1 MPQIYTPGQS
11 NAYHLS
17 RRIASQAAHEQMR
30 NYGRAHQ
37 SQSRRQKFR
46 QNIHNSLAPG
56 PYDRW
61 DLIPQSQ
68 QPSLRPGLSNQSVGG
83 WAQSPSDQGWSEHVD
98 YSRYNPEASMERLW
112 ATRNFLEGKARK
124 RPGEKARTPIFSN
137 KPRTRRKLRPTQM
150 PKKVKSSAPRRKK
163 GMRNRP
169 Y

>member
-1 MPQIYTPGQS
+1 MPQVYTPGQS

-30 NYGRAHQ
+30 NYSRAHQ
-37 SQSRRQKFR
+37 RQRQRQMVR

-68 QPSLRPGLSNQSVGG
+68 QPSLRPGLSNQPGRAQYTDIMGRDIKPSGG
-83 WAQSPSDQGWSEHVD
+83 WLEHLD
-98 YSRYNPEASMERLW
+98 YSKYGGASM
-112 ATRNFLEGKARK
+112 N
-124 RPGEKARTPIFSN
+124 PGTSRRTTN